1 MASRKSVNRG
11 EISNDRAIGV
21 EAALES
27 LQSNGGLIFPVELN
41 VDVADHVIG
50 EVVAD
55 VKGLDVAVV
64 VEFLENVLVEVLEV
78 VLNVAGVDGHRRLG

>member
-11 EISNDRAIGV
+11 EISNDRAIEV

-27 LQSNGGLIFPVELN
+27 LQSNGGLIFPLELN
-41 VDVADHVIG
+41 VDVADHVID